1 MRFLA
6 AAATVA
12 ATALTFAVSPPAM
25 ADNTLTVCLEEDSPP
40 LSFKFRS
47 RQGGFDHGVAEEVA
61 KRLGMKFAVQWF
73 EAENDEENVP
83 VWEANALLSDGLC
96 DIVGGYPMV
105 ASSLG
110 VPETDKGAI
119 PEYDGMKRSERGR
132 LVKLGV
138 LDVTEPYN
146 RVGFGVILGP
156 SMADEEIDGLSRL
169 EGRRVGYEVE
179 TMSAALVHRYR
190 GGLLVPGAVSVRRS
204 KGLLPALVD
213 GEMDAAMI
221 ELHKF
226 DNFMRR
232 NSDAPIRYSGY
243 VHPLGINMGFAIL
256 ERDADLR
263 DRISAVLNE
272 MKTDGAL
279 EALAATWQMTF
290 VKPQPPKVLK
300 RITPAMLAGE

>member
-1 MRFLA
+1 MFGRA
-6 AAATVA
+6 AAIAL
-12 ATALTFAVSPPAM
+12 ATACLALQPAS
-25 ADNTLTVCLEEDSPP
+25 AKDTLTVCLEEDSPP

-61 KRLGMKFAVQWF
+61 KRLGKAFAVQWF

-96 DIVGGYPMV
+96 DLVGGYPLL
-105 ASSLG
+105 ASTLG
-110 VPETDKGAI
+110 APEADNGAI

-138 LDVTEPYN
+138 LNATDPYN
-146 RVGFGVILGP
+146 RVGFGVIIGP
-156 SMADEEIDGLSRL
+156 SIGGLEIDGMHQL
-169 EGRRVGYEVE
+169 EGRKVAYEVE

-190 GGLLVPGAVSVRRS
+190 GGMLVPGAVSVRGS
-204 KGLLPALVD
+204 KGLLSGLAE
-213 GEMDAAMI
+213 GQYDAAVI

-232 NSDAPIRYSGY
+232 NGDAPIRYSGY

-256 ERDADLR
+256 ERDSSLG
-263 DRISAVLNE
+263 DRINGVLDA
-272 MKTDGAL
+272 MKEDGTL
-279 EALAATWQMTF
+279 EALATKWQMTF
-290 VKPQPPKVLK
+290 VKPLPPKVLK